1 MQVIAVDTG
10 YGQMDFKIR
19 QDARVRLL
27 EKTNARYLTREAVGC
42 TVDFIAMDVSFISAT
57 LVLPAVISAAF
68 PESPHERR
76 GRQMVVLVKPQFEAG
91 REYVGKGGIVRDEG
105 AQLEAV
111 EKVKGP
117 QNAWRGAHRY
127 DRITHPGRRGESRV
141 SAFFS
146 VLTSA
151 SSVSSVVNS
160 LYNLL
165 FPMASSQAA
174 PRKTAAIISWPD
186 RPAVA
191 KILPGVLTWLT
202 EHGYKVIVDLET
214 SKYID
219 GQEVVPRSQMSSK
232 PLDLAVVLGGDGTL
246 LSAARVTAAIDVP
259 LLGVNLGSLGFLTE
273 VPLQSLY
280 SMLDAI
286 AQGRAAVERRSLM
299 EVQLLRE
306 ETVRGSYLVFNDA
319 VVNKTA
325 LARLNTYDLHIDKA
339 FVASYRADGMIVA
352 TPTGST
358 AYSLSAG
365 GPVLVPRSRLL
376 SSRLLRRTL

>member
-1 MQVIAVDTG
+1 M
-10 YGQMDFKIR
+10 
-19 QDARVRLL
+19 
-27 EKTNARYLTREAVGC
+27 
-42 TVDFIAMDVSFISAT
+42 
-57 LVLPAVISAAF
+57 
-68 PESPHERR
+68 
-76 GRQMVVLVKPQFEAG
+76 
-91 REYVGKGGIVRDEG
+91 
-105 AQLEAV
+105 
-111 EKVKGP
+111 
-117 QNAWRGAHRY
+117 
-127 DRITHPGRRGESRV
+127 
-141 SAFFS
+141 
-146 VLTSA
+146 
-151 SSVSSVVNS
+151 SSVVNS

-174 PRKTAAIISWPD
+174 PRKTAAIISRPD

-191 KILPGVLTWLT
+191 KILPGVLSWLA

-214 SKYID
+214 AKYID

-365 GPVLVPRSRLL
+365 GPVLMPTVKAFVVTPVAPHSLTHRPLVVPDSVEIEI
-376 SSRLLRRTL
+376 LLRSEEEVAYLSLDGQPGLDLRDGDRVRCRLSEHQVNLFRTGSDFFHVLRTKLKWGERQE